1 MGWKCMTF
9 IFILSFQDIK
19 YLLDRNVR
27 IIQISENCSSSAEM
41 QVVTERV
48 INDDEYKI
56 QLYVLQ
62 IKNKY

>member
-1 MGWKCMTF
+1 MTF

>member
-9 IFILSFQDIK
+9 IFILSFQD
-19 YLLDRNVR
+19 RNVT
-27 IIQISENCSSSAEM
+27 IIQISENYSSSAEM
-41 QVVTERV
+41 QVVTKRV

>member
-1 MGWKCMTF
+1 MTF
-9 IFILSFQDIK
+9 IFILSFQD
-19 YLLDRNVR
+19 RNVT
-27 IIQISENCSSSAEM
+27 IIQISENYSSSAEM
-41 QVVTERV
+41 QVVTKRV